1 MSYLFLAIAILA
13 EVVGTSFLKAA
24 NGFTILVP
32 SLVVVLSYTVAFYCL
47 SISLRD
53 ISIGI
58 AYAIWAG
65 MGIVLI
71 SLSGYFFFQQ
81 SLSWQ
86 EIVGLALIISGVV
99 IVKMGSL
106 TV

>member
-47 SISLRD
+47 SLSLRD

-65 MGIVLI
+65 LGIVLI

-86 EIVGLALIISGVV
+86 EIVGLVLIISGVV

-106 TV
+106 TI